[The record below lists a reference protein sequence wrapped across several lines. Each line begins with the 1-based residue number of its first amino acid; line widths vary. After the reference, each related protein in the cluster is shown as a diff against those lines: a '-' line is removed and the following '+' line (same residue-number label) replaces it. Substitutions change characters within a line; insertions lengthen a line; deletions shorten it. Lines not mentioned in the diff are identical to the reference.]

1 MVGESGEK
9 GGREGGKKW
18 TGWRDKGRK
27 TLAEGK
33 EGSAGEGLRPLLK
46 GGEERYKR
54 KKRQGSKARDRLVY
68 RKGKERKQMREREG
82 QRARPEAIL

>member
-1 MVGESGEK
+1 LGKVEK
-9 GGREGGKKW
+9 REGGREGGKKW

-27 TLAEGK
+27 TRVEGK

-54 KKRQGSKARDRLVY
+54 KKREGSKARERLVH
-68 RKGKERKQMREREG
+68 RKGKE
-82 QRARPEAIL
+82 AD